1 MSKIANF
8 RTGQVNFNRL
18 YANLRREE
26 QIVNNI
32 NKLRQE
38 RGKLQLLQAGR
49 IGVHPVGSNA
59 RYRNT
64 AINTRLNRSINRT
77 IQEIFRLQAELVA
90 LRRRLLGPGM
100 GTTLTNANI
109 LNGVNFAVRK
119 AEINRMRGKRLAR
132 LITNAYLRP
141 GGKFSR
147 ALIANV
153 ARTARARGVRAKS
166 ASPRRTRTPKRPH
179 SV

>member
-1 MSKIANF
+1 MSTPKKIIANI
-8 RTGQVNFNRL
+8 RAGQANFNRL
-18 YANLRREE
+18 YTNLRREE
-26 QIVNNI
+26 QIVNSI

-49 IGVHPVGSNA
+49 TGVHPVGSIA

-77 IQEIFRLQAELVA
+77 IQEIFRLQAELIA
-90 LRRRLLGPGM
+90 IRRRLLGPGR

-147 ALIANV
+147 NLLANV
-153 ARTARARGVRAKS
+153 KRVANNRA
-166 ASPRRTRTPKRPH
+166 
-179 SV
+179 

>member
-1 MSKIANF
+1 MAANF
-8 RTGQVNFNRL
+8 RAGQANFNRL

-90 LRRRLLGPGM
+90 LRRRLLRPTM
-100 GTTLTNANI
+100 GGGLLTNANI

-119 AEINRMRGKRLAR
+119 AQINRMRGKRLAR